1 LLYVIIN
8 KKELVMSEIEIDIEI
23 VEQIEKLTMIELI
36 RALIETPDPDRSIF
50 MEELHRRREENL

>member
-1 LLYVIIN
+1 
-8 KKELVMSEIEIDIEI
+8 MSEIEIDIEI

-36 RALIETPDPDRSIF
+36 RAVIHIPDPDRSIF